1 MSNVPD
7 SKPKVAPSIADLEHN
22 YERLLDWANSHT
34 KLGLDWAA
42 QHKLDES
49 GLIGKNLV
57 QSLEIGREIVISC
70 QHAGTFPSVTSS
82 QAFNNNAEER
92 GQTLLLSRVTSS
104 NRDHVLPLSG
114 SLRFGGEPS
123 TGIALRPLPLPEEL
137 SSRRMLAPSKS
148 YSKKK
153 AF

>member
-7 SKPKVAPSIADLEHN
+7 SKPKAAPSIADLEHK

-34 KLGLDWAA
+34 ELGLAWAA
-42 QHKLDES
+42 HQNTDES
-49 GLIGKNLV
+49 GLFRKNLV
-57 QSLEIGREIVISC
+57 HSLEIGREIVISC
-70 QHAGTFPSVTSS
+70 QHAGTFSAVTSS
-82 QAFNNNAEER
+82 QAFNNNVEDR

-104 NRDHVLPLSG
+104 NRDRALPLSG

-123 TGIALRPLPLPEEL
+123 TGTALRPLPLPEEL
-137 SSRRMLAPSKS
+137 SSRRMLAPSRS

>member
-7 SKPKVAPSIADLEHN
+7 SKQKVAPTLADLEHK
-22 YERLLDWANSHT
+22 YERLLDWAKSHT
-34 KLGLDWAA
+34 ELGLSWAA
-42 QHKLDES
+42 QHHADES
-49 GLIGKNLV
+49 GLTRKNLV
-57 QSLEIGREIVISC
+57 QSLEIGREIVINC
-70 QHAGTFPSVTSS
+70 QHAGSFPAVTSS
-82 QAFNNNAEER
+82 QAIEDR

-137 SSRRMLAPSKS
+137 SSRRMLAPSRS